1 MINFFYISEEDA
13 YSTYAKVMYR
23 YFIAEGVVNG
33 HSLFVASQDLK
44 PSHILTDLPALD
56 EESTKKH
63 NSSSTDEEMKIA
75 WRYQNMKVF
84 DSSPGD
90 ASTFGHYYDLTK
102 KMKKETLEK
111 ANVTTWDGEN
121 VKKQNDIFAN
131 DAYMDLLLNIEKT
144 LTEGQFLISQTATK
158 RNVLRIAIN
167 SLGSRLWLS
176 DSEEQTQ
183 SDLLK
188 FLYMFRAL
196 LRESFAV
203 AVLTIPVLNFDDYS
217 VRFNFYNILAPEWN
231 LLLYNSFFTLD
242 WCSTKDRA
250 HE

>member
-1 MINFFYISEEDA
+1 
-13 YSTYAKVMYR
+13 MYR
-23 YFIAEGVVNG
+23 YFIAEGVVNC
-33 HSLFVASQDLK
+33 HSLFIASQDLK
-44 PSHILTDLPALD
+44 TSDILTELPAVD

-63 NSSSTDEEMKIA
+63 NFRDEEMKIA
-75 WRYQNMKVF
+75 WRYQNMRVF
-84 DSSPGD
+84 DSSPCD
-90 ASTFGHYYDLTK
+90 SSFGHYYDLTK
-102 KMKKETLEK
+102 KIKKETLEK

-121 VKKQNDIFAN
+121 VKKENSIFEN

-167 SLGSRLWLS
+167 SIGSRLWLG

-203 AVLTIPVLNFDDYS
+203 AVLTVPVLNFDDYS
-217 VRFNFYNILAPEWN
+217 VRF
-231 LLLYNSFFTLD
+231 D
-242 WCSTKDRA
+242 
-250 HE
+250 